1 MKKIITILLIIL
13 VIFINTAPSIAYGEP
28 NEGHIRLNVKINVPF
43 DFKEDILLFVKDP
56 LDRTE
61 NDYSFKLTSADN
73 YKGEYGIKKGIR
85 YNVKLQFKNSDFYS
99 IEGIDSGYDTVEN
112 EEIESTIT
120 IKLRNNARTTETI
133 ESTSDVTTESNITNN
148 DSKEVLNKFI
158 DKCSLM
164 KNNSNY
170 DNFLKNYK
178 GEMFKKY
185 YFEDTV
191 GKTDDDWNNLSEFD
205 SFIFYIAYIY
215 PKSCFNVV
223 KTDTRKS
230 EFLENLY
237 STKYLLNLIDGG
249 DKIST
254 ALDELWSYIWDEYEK
269 TGEFVDLFEDE
280 RLNIAA
286 AVTDDSESINDD
298 KTESESKV
306 AVSKKTKKTLFDK
319 IKGSIVTISILIV
332 LGAII
337 GFLYFKK
344 KRENN

>member
-1 MKKIITILLIIL
+1 MKKIITILLIIS

-28 NEGHIRLNVKINVPF
+28 DEGHIRLNVK
-43 DFKEDILLFVKDP
+43 
-56 LDRTE
+56 
-61 NDYSFKLTSADN
+61 
-73 YKGEYGIKKGIR
+73 
-85 YNVKLQFKNSDFYS
+85 
-99 IEGIDSGYDTVEN
+99 
-112 EEIESTIT
+112 
-120 IKLRNNARTTETI
+120 TTETI

-148 DSKEVLNKFI
+148 DSKEVLKKFI
-158 DKCSLM
+158 DDCSIM

-298 KTESESKV
+298 KTENESKV